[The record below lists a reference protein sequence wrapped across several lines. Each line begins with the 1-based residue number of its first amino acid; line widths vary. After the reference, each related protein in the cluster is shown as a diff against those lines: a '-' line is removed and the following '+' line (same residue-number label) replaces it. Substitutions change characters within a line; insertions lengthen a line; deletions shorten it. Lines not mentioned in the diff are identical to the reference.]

1 MARTLPL
8 TWGDEAILHLE
19 SASDPWNIQM
29 EIGDTQRI
37 DLAELEAAVHAACM
51 AHPIARSRLV
61 LGAPRD
67 RFDHWEI
74 VDDMIPHVDPRRRLP
89 R

>member
-37 DLAELEAAVHAACM
+37 DP
-51 AHPIARSRLV
+51 AHSRLRSM
-61 LGAPRD
+61 PRAW
-67 RFDHWEI
+67 RT
-74 VDDMIPHVDPRRRLP
+74 P
-89 R
+89 